1 MLGYFFAALVLLSI
15 IFAAASG
22 RVPETAQ
29 AVMTGAGDAVT
40 VCVGLAGAIC
50 LWSGVMKV
58 AERAGLTSL
67 LSKALSPVL
76 RRLLPSLGKG
86 SEGERAVCMNVSA
99 NILGLGNAATPYGL
113 KAMRYMA
120 ERSPCQGAA
129 TRDMV
134 VFTVLNTASVQV
146 LPTTVAALRAAA
158 GASSP
163 FDILPA
169 VWVTSL
175 SAAVFGVLLACVT
188 ASGLKSG
195 KRKAGRRSARVSALT
210 NINT

>member
-67 LSKALSPVL
+67 LSKA
-76 RRLLPSLGKG
+76 
-86 SEGERAVCMNVSA
+86 
-99 NILGLGNAATPYGL
+99 
-113 KAMRYMA
+113 
-120 ERSPCQGAA
+120 
-129 TRDMV
+129 
-134 VFTVLNTASVQV
+134 
-146 LPTTVAALRAAA
+146 
-158 GASSP
+158 
-163 FDILPA
+163 
-169 VWVTSL
+169 
-175 SAAVFGVLLACVT
+175 
-188 ASGLKSG
+188 
-195 KRKAGRRSARVSALT
+195 SARF
-210 NINT
+210 

>member
-1 MLGYFFAALVLLSI
+1 MLGYFFAALVLMSI
-15 IFAAASG
+15 IFAAVSG

-40 VCVGLAGAIC
+40 VCIGLAGGIC
-50 LWSGVMKV
+50 LWSGVMRV
-58 AERAGLTSL
+58 AEKAGLTSL

-86 SEGERAVCMNVSA
+86 SEGEQAVCMNVSA

-120 ERSPCQGAA
+120 ERSPRKGAA

-158 GASSP
+158 GAPAP

-175 SAAVFGVLLACVT
+175 SSAVFGVLLACVT
-188 ASGLKSG
+188 ASRLKDG
-195 KRKAGRRSARVSALT
+195 KSRAGRRMARTPALT
-210 NINT
+210 KMGT